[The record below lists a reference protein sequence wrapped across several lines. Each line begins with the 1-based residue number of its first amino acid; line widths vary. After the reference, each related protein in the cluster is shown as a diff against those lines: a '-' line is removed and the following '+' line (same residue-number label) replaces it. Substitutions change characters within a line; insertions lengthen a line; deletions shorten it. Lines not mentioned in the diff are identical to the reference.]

1 MRVCSDLLHAF
12 FSLQRDYNKKE
23 GTPSWQEPVPSFQ
36 NTSQRKYPNI
46 MIRIF
51 NLFCKLKDIKI
62 SDQEWFDQ
70 AIEKLN
76 LSEQVCPYCDSKG
89 QMILHDS
96 YSRYMITLKA
106 NHIETKI
113 LQIPRVKCASCGHTH
128 AVLPEVLIPYSSY
141 SIRFVLMVLKDYFL
155 HTHTVEKICE
165 MYQIAHSTLYAFR
178 DLFFSHKKLILGA
191 LNDAQKKQS
200 DFIAEIDGQLLFQF
214 WKSFRFSFLQAD
226 HASDFHHL

>member
-1 MRVCSDLLHAF
+1 
-12 FSLQRDYNKKE
+12 
-23 GTPSWQEPVPSFQ
+23 
-36 NTSQRKYPNI
+36 

-51 NLFCKLKDIKI
+51 NLFCKLKNIKL
-62 SDQEWFDQ
+62 SDQEWFDR
-70 AIEKLN
+70 AIAKLN

-96 YSRYMITLKA
+96 YSRYMITLKT
-106 NHIETKI
+106 NHIKTEI
-113 LQIPRVKCASCGHTH
+113 LQIPRVKCASCGYTH
-128 AVLPEVLIPYSSY
+128 AVLPEVLIPYTSY
-141 SIRFVLMVLKDYFL
+141 SIRFILTVLKDYFL
-155 HTHTVEKICE
+155 RTHTVEKICE
-165 MYQIAHSTLYAFR
+165 MYQIAHATLYAFR

>member
-1 MRVCSDLLHAF
+1 
-12 FSLQRDYNKKE
+12 
-23 GTPSWQEPVPSFQ
+23 
-36 NTSQRKYPNI
+36 

-51 NLFCKLKDIKI
+51 NLFCKLKNIKL
-62 SDQEWFDQ
+62 SDQEWFDR
-70 AIEKLN
+70 AIAKLN

-106 NHIETKI
+106 NHIKTEI
-113 LQIPRVKCASCGHTH
+113 LQIPRVKCASCGYTH
-128 AVLPEVLIPYSSY
+128 AVLPEVLIPYTSY
-141 SIRFVLMVLKDYFL
+141 SIRFILTVLKDYFL
-155 HTHTVEKICE
+155 RTHTVEKICE
-165 MYQIAHSTLYAFR
+165 MYQIAHATLYAFR

-226 HASDFHHL
+226 RKRNGKPASRVCYRCRFFRTVKQWNLK

>member
-36 NTSQRKYPNI
+36 NTSQRKYPNV

-96 YSRYMITLKA
+96 YSRYMITLKG
-106 NHIETKI
+106 NRIETKI

-141 SIRFVLMVLKDYFL
+141 SIRFVLTVLKDYFL